1 MEYHVVCGDYF
12 YENLKEH
19 FILLNF
25 LFFFHAQIDSWELWN
40 AFRLLCEHHNQ
51 PFVALDIL

>member
-1 MEYHVVCGDYF
+1 MWSEGIIF
-12 YENLKEH
+12 PENLKEH